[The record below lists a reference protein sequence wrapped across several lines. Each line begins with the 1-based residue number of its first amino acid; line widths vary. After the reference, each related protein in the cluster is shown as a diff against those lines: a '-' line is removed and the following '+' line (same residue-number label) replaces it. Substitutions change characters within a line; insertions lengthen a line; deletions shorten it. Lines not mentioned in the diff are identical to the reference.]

1 MAENYLAE
9 IEEMRET
16 IARLA
21 EEREKTLQAIV
32 RAEGLVE
39 ALETP
44 KEKLERARD
53 AALELVKI
61 IHANPNWVLVIEGR
75 EYLTFP
81 AWSTLASLL
90 GLWTI
95 ITDVRELKDE
105 NGKVYGFEA
114 KCEVV
119 NRADKVVS
127 TAVARA
133 DRNELIAEYEYH
145 VDPKTGKRVR
155 GKFLG
160 YKKRFDERVSD
171 HAILALA
178 QTRARRKAL
187 QACLS
192 WVVGLTKYGEAPAEE
207 VLELTTPE

>member
-1 MAENYLAE
+1 MQEDYFAE
-9 IEEMRET
+9 IEQMRET

-21 EEREKTLQAIV
+21 EEREKTLAAIV

-39 ALETP
+39 LLETP
-44 KEKLERARD
+44 AQKLQRARD

-61 IHANPNWVLVIEGR
+61 IQNNPNWVLVIEGR

-81 AWSTLASLL
+81 AWATLGSLL
-90 GLWTI
+90 GLWTR

-105 NGKVYGFEA
+105 NGRTYGFEA
-114 KCEVV
+114 RAEVL
-119 NRADKVVS
+119 NRAERVIS

-145 VDPKTGKRVR
+145 VDPKTQKRIR
-155 GKFLG
+155 GKFIG